1 VRNAEQVHA
10 LYTRGMFMYRF
21 RVLLKKTV
29 SMKLLFYFLLL
40 CYKYDFMIVNYCI
53 ILYYCHVVALNNL

>member
-1 VRNAEQVHA
+1 
-10 LYTRGMFMYRF
+10 
-21 RVLLKKTV
+21 
-29 SMKLLFYFLLL
+29 MKLLFYFLLL